1 MADSAH
7 LWGHLGHSPQFGPK
21 LGHKKDKNE
30 LSVTIPTFVSC
41 ESIYH
46 RASNSASGLEISIHQ
61 GGQNLKNVRFVL
73 DIL

>member
-1 MADSAH
+1 M
-7 LWGHLGHSPQFGPK
+7 GHSPQFGPK

-46 RASNSASGLEISIHQ
+46 RASNSASGPKISIHQ
-61 GGQNLKNVRFVL
+61 GGQNQKMCVSYWTFCDHYLPDKIFP
-73 DIL
+73 